1 MNFTINRSA
10 FISQLNNVLRAI
22 SSKTTIPILTGLKMV
37 VNEDNIVL
45 TGSNSDITIESV
57 INANDADNDLT
68 IEDTG
73 AIVLPAR
80 FFSDIVKKLP
90 DKKVTIEVTSGFQAD
105 ITSGSA
111 KFQINGQDAE
121 NFPHLPEIETNKSV
135 TLPNDILKEVI
146 RQTVIAVSK
155 QESRPILAG
164 VHMTLKDGILTAVAT
179 DSHRLAQRKVV
190 LENIDNGID
199 FDVII
204 PGKSMEELSGMI
216 SDVHED
222 VQMQVTENQVLFI
235 FGNTH
240 FYSRLLEGNYPETS
254 QLIPQTADTTVE
266 LEAGTFLSSIERA
279 SLLSHESRNDVVKLS
294 LKPSEN
300 LVRISG
306 DSPDIGTVEEE
317 VVTSALDGNDLEIS
331 FNPNYMKDALRSFG
345 QATIKISFTSPLRPF
360 TLVPTEDQENF
371 VHLITPVRTFSE
383 RSYISFIKKR
393 LQNVLFCNL
402 FSIWHRLNL
411 ISIASLYS
419 DF

>member
-57 INANDADNDLT
+57 ISANDTNNDLT

-164 VHMTLKDGILTAVAT
+164 VHMTLKDGVLTAVAT

-254 QLIPQTADTTVE
+254 QLIPQTVDTTVE

-371 VHLITPVRTFSE
+371 VHLITPVRTF
-383 RSYISFIKKR
+383 
-393 LQNVLFCNL
+393 
-402 FSIWHRLNL
+402 
-411 ISIASLYS
+411 
-419 DF
+419 

>member
-90 DKKVTIEVTSGFQAD
+90 DKKVTIEVTSYFQAD

-164 VHMTLKDGILTAVAT
+164 VHMTLKDGVLTAVAT

-371 VHLITPVRTFSE
+371 VHLITPVRTF
-383 RSYISFIKKR
+383 
-393 LQNVLFCNL
+393 
-402 FSIWHRLNL
+402 
-411 ISIASLYS
+411 
-419 DF
+419 

>member
-57 INANDADNDLT
+57 INANDAENDLT
-68 IEDTG
+68 IEATG

-164 VHMTLKDGILTAVAT
+164 VHMTLKDSVLTAVAT

-190 LENIDNGID
+190 LENIDNSID

-294 LKPSEN
+294 LKPSES

-306 DSPDIGTVEEE
+306 DSPDIGTVEEK

-371 VHLITPVRTFSE
+371 VHLITPVRTF
-383 RSYISFIKKR
+383 
-393 LQNVLFCNL
+393 
-402 FSIWHRLNL
+402 
-411 ISIASLYS
+411 
-419 DF
+419 

>member
-57 INANDADNDLT
+57 ISANDTNNDLT

-164 VHMTLKDGILTAVAT
+164 VHMTLKDGVLTAVAT

-240 FYSRLLEGNYPETS
+240 FYSRLLGGNYPETS

-371 VHLITPVRTFSE
+371 VHLITPVRTF
-383 RSYISFIKKR
+383 
-393 LQNVLFCNL
+393 
-402 FSIWHRLNL
+402 
-411 ISIASLYS
+411 
-419 DF
+419 

>member
-57 INANDADNDLT
+57 INTNDAENDLT
-68 IEDTG
+68 IEATG

-164 VHMTLKDGILTAVAT
+164 VHMTLKDGVLTAVAT

-190 LENIDNGID
+190 LENIDNSID

-294 LKPSEN
+294 LKPSES

-306 DSPDIGTVEEE
+306 DSPDIGTVEEK

-371 VHLITPVRTFSE
+371 VHLITPVRTF
-383 RSYISFIKKR
+383 
-393 LQNVLFCNL
+393 
-402 FSIWHRLNL
+402 
-411 ISIASLYS
+411 
-419 DF
+419 

>member
-57 INANDADNDLT
+57 ISANDTNNDLT

-164 VHMTLKDGILTAVAT
+164 VHMTLKDGVLTAVAT

-266 LEAGTFLSSIERA
+266 LEAGTFLLSIERA

-371 VHLITPVRTFSE
+371 VHLITPVRTF
-383 RSYISFIKKR
+383 
-393 LQNVLFCNL
+393 
-402 FSIWHRLNL
+402 
-411 ISIASLYS
+411 
-419 DF
+419 

>member
-37 VNEDNIVL
+37 VNEDSIVL

-164 VHMTLKDGILTAVAT
+164 VHMTLKDGVLTAVAT

-371 VHLITPVRTFSE
+371 VHLITPVRTF
-383 RSYISFIKKR
+383 
-393 LQNVLFCNL
+393 
-402 FSIWHRLNL
+402 
-411 ISIASLYS
+411 
-419 DF
+419 

>member
-1 MNFTINRSA
+1 MNFTINRTA

-37 VNEDNIVL
+37 VNENNIVL

-57 INANDADNDLT
+57 IDANNTDNDLA
-68 IEDTG
+68 IEEMG

-121 NFPHLPEIETNKSV
+121 NFPHLPEVETDKTV

-164 VHMTLKDGILTAVAT
+164 VHMTLKDGVLTAVAT

-254 QLIPQTADTTVE
+254 QLIPKTADTTVE
-266 LEAGTFLSSIERA
+266 LEAGSFLASIERA

-306 DSPDIGTVEEE
+306 DSPDIGMVEEE
-317 VVTSALDGNDLEIS
+317 VTTSALDGNDLEIS

-345 QATIKISFTSPLRPF
+345 QAAIKISFTSPLRPF

-371 VHLITPVRTFSE
+371 VHLITPVRTF
-383 RSYISFIKKR
+383 
-393 LQNVLFCNL
+393 
-402 FSIWHRLNL
+402 
-411 ISIASLYS
+411 
-419 DF
+419 

>member
-37 VNEDNIVL
+37 VNEDNLVL

-57 INANDADNDLT
+57 INANDAENDLI
-68 IEDTG
+68 IEATG

-164 VHMTLKDGILTAVAT
+164 VHMTLKDGVLTAVAT

-190 LENIDNGID
+190 LENIDNSID

-294 LKPSEN
+294 LKPSES

-306 DSPDIGTVEEE
+306 DSPDIGTVEEK

-371 VHLITPVRTFSE
+371 VHLITPVRTF
-383 RSYISFIKKR
+383 
-393 LQNVLFCNL
+393 
-402 FSIWHRLNL
+402 
-411 ISIASLYS
+411 
-419 DF
+419 

>member
-57 INANDADNDLT
+57 ISANDTNNDLT

-164 VHMTLKDGILTAVAT
+164 VHMTLRDGILTAVAT

-371 VHLITPVRTFSE
+371 VHLITPVRTF
-383 RSYISFIKKR
+383 
-393 LQNVLFCNL
+393 
-402 FSIWHRLNL
+402 
-411 ISIASLYS
+411 
-419 DF
+419 

>member
-68 IEDTG
+68 IEETG

-164 VHMTLKDGILTAVAT
+164 VHMTLKDGVLTAVAT

-266 LEAGTFLSSIERA
+266 LEAGAFLSSIERA

-371 VHLITPVRTFSE
+371 VHLITPVRTF
-383 RSYISFIKKR
+383 
-393 LQNVLFCNL
+393 
-402 FSIWHRLNL
+402 
-411 ISIASLYS
+411 
-419 DF
+419 

>member
-190 LENIDNGID
+190 FENIDNGID

-371 VHLITPVRTFSE
+371 VHLITPVRTF
-383 RSYISFIKKR
+383 
-393 LQNVLFCNL
+393 
-402 FSIWHRLNL
+402 
-411 ISIASLYS
+411 
-419 DF
+419 

>member
-1 MNFTINRSA
+1 MKFTINRPA

-37 VNEDNIVL
+37 VDKERIIL

-57 INANDADNDLT
+57 IDANNPDYDLT
-68 IEDTG
+68 VEDSG

-80 FFSDIVKKLP
+80 FFSEIVKKLP
-90 DKKVTIEVTSGFQAD
+90 DKQVTIEVTSGFQAD
-105 ITSGSA
+105 ITSGTA

-121 NFPHLPEIETNKSV
+121 NFPHLPEVETDKTI
-135 TLPNDILKEVI
+135 TLPNDVLQEVI

-164 VHMTLKDGILTAVAT
+164 IHITLHDGLLTAVAT
-179 DSHRLAQRKVV
+179 DSHRLAQRKVALKDV
-190 LENIDNGID
+190 DNGID

-204 PGKSMEELSGMI
+204 PGKSMNELSGMI
-216 SDVHED
+216 SDVDED
-222 VQMQVTENQVLFI
+222 VLVQVTENQILFI

-254 QLIPQTADTTVE
+254 QLIPDTADTTVE
-266 LEAGTFLSSIERA
+266 LDAGSFLASIERA
-279 SLLSHESRNDVVKLS
+279 SLLSHESRNDVVKLT

-300 LVRISG
+300 LVRISS

-317 VVTSALDGNDLEIS
+317 VATTALAGNDLEIS

-345 QATIKISFTSPLRPF
+345 QTTAKISFTSPLRPF
-360 TLVPTEDQENF
+360 TLVPTEDGENF
-371 VHLITPVRTFSE
+371 VHLITPVRTF
-383 RSYISFIKKR
+383 
-393 LQNVLFCNL
+393 
-402 FSIWHRLNL
+402 
-411 ISIASLYS
+411 
-419 DF
+419 

>member
-57 INANDADNDLT
+57 ISANDTNNDLT

-164 VHMTLKDGILTAVAT
+164 VHMTLKDGVLTAVAT

-306 DSPDIGTVEEE
+306 DSPDIGTVEED

-371 VHLITPVRTFSE
+371 VHLITPVRTF
-383 RSYISFIKKR
+383 
-393 LQNVLFCNL
+393 
-402 FSIWHRLNL
+402 
-411 ISIASLYS
+411 
-419 DF
+419 

>member
-1 MNFTINRSA
+1 MKFTINRPA

-37 VNEDNIVL
+37 VDKERIIL

-57 INANDADNDLT
+57 INANNPDYDLT
-68 IEDTG
+68 VEDPG

-80 FFSDIVKKLP
+80 FFSEIVKKLP
-90 DKKVTIEVTSGFQAD
+90 DKQVTIEVTSGFQAD
-105 ITSGSA
+105 ITSGTA

-121 NFPHLPEIETNKSV
+121 NFPHLPEVETDKTI
-135 TLPNDILKEVI
+135 TLPNDVLQEVI

-164 VHMTLKDGILTAVAT
+164 IHITLHGGLLTAVAT
-179 DSHRLAQRKVV
+179 DSHRLAQRKVALKDV
-190 LENIDNGID
+190 DNGID

-204 PGKSMEELSGMI
+204 PGKSMNELSGMI
-216 SDVHED
+216 SDVDED
-222 VQMQVTENQVLFI
+222 VLVQVTENQILFI

-254 QLIPQTADTTVE
+254 QLIPDTADTTVE
-266 LEAGTFLSSIERA
+266 LDAGSFLASIERA
-279 SLLSHESRNDVVKLS
+279 SLLSHESRNDVVKLT

-300 LVRISG
+300 LVRISS

-317 VVTSALDGNDLEIS
+317 VATTALDGNDLEIS

-345 QATIKISFTSPLRPF
+345 QTTVKISFTSPLRPF
-360 TLVPTEDQENF
+360 TLVPTEDGENF
-371 VHLITPVRTFSE
+371 VHLITPVRTF
-383 RSYISFIKKR
+383 
-393 LQNVLFCNL
+393 
-402 FSIWHRLNL
+402 
-411 ISIASLYS
+411 
-419 DF
+419 

>member
-57 INANDADNDLT
+57 ISANDTNNDLT

-111 KFQINGQDAE
+111 KFQINGQNAE

-164 VHMTLKDGILTAVAT
+164 VHMTLKDGVLTAVAT

-317 VVTSALDGNDLEIS
+317 VVTSVLDGNDLEIS

-371 VHLITPVRTFSE
+371 VHLITPVRTF
-383 RSYISFIKKR
+383 
-393 LQNVLFCNL
+393 
-402 FSIWHRLNL
+402 
-411 ISIASLYS
+411 
-419 DF
+419 

>member
-1 MNFTINRSA
+1 MKFTINRSA

-57 INANDADNDLT
+57 ISANNADNDLT

-121 NFPHLPEIETNKSV
+121 NFPRLPEIETNKSV

-164 VHMTLKDGILTAVAT
+164 VHMTLKDGVLTAVAT

-190 LENIDNGID
+190 LDNIDNGID

-371 VHLITPVRTFSE
+371 VHLITPVRTF
-383 RSYISFIKKR
+383 
-393 LQNVLFCNL
+393 
-402 FSIWHRLNL
+402 
-411 ISIASLYS
+411 
-419 DF
+419 

>member
-68 IEDTG
+68 IEETG

-164 VHMTLKDGILTAVAT
+164 VHMTLKDGVLTAVAT

-266 LEAGTFLSSIERA
+266 LEAGAFLSSIERA

-360 TLVPTEDQENF
+360 TLVPTGDQENF
-371 VHLITPVRTFSE
+371 VHLITPVRTF
-383 RSYISFIKKR
+383 
-393 LQNVLFCNL
+393 
-402 FSIWHRLNL
+402 
-411 ISIASLYS
+411 
-419 DF
+419 

>member
-68 IEDTG
+68 IEETG

-164 VHMTLKDGILTAVAT
+164 VHITLKDGVLTAVAT

-371 VHLITPVRTFSE
+371 VHLITPVRTF
-383 RSYISFIKKR
+383 
-393 LQNVLFCNL
+393 
-402 FSIWHRLNL
+402 
-411 ISIASLYS
+411 
-419 DF
+419 